1 MKIID
6 IIFRHQTFRVF
17 LHQSNFSTS
26 NIMSRKNRV
35 EGSRVRHEKR
45 AVHQNLGR
53 NIGFSALGFKK
64 YS

>member
-6 IIFRHQTFRVF
+6 ITFRHQPFRVF

-53 NIGFSALGFKK
+53 NNGFSALGFKK